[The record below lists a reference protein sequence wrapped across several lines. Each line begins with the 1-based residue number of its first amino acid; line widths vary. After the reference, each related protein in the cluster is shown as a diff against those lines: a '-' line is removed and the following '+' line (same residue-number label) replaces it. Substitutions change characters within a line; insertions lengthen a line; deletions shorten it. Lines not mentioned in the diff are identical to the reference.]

1 MTFTLEKQTVINI
14 ASPQISSIFA
24 VFYSLSKHYAFD
36 SEFSSDWPLSTTKTK
51 AEELLVENYLQIC
64 RRWTQNITRNTWG
77 QWKSWSGIQEFLHI
91 FNWWSSS
98 AVLRI
103 SVFGLLFKLSAVVWF
118 SFLCFGFFL
127 RGGGRGG
134 GGGLFGFGFCV
145 KAYLQQILQ
154 NRLKRNNSSY
164 AIESFLHYFSHYY
177 YFQPHS
183 FISINTQSEWMSVL

>member
-118 SFLCFGFFL
+118 SFLCFGF
-127 RGGGRGG
+127 
-134 GGGLFGFGFCV
+134 CV

>member
-127 RGGGRGG
+127 RVCVGGEGRRGVVW
-134 GGGLFGFGFCV
+134 FW
-145 KAYLQQILQ
+145 
-154 NRLKRNNSSY
+154 
-164 AIESFLHYFSHYY
+164 FLC
-177 YFQPHS
+177 
-183 FISINTQSEWMSVL
+183 